1 MKLTPMDKAEIA
13 YRLSAIVNGDEQQ
26 MIDAVR
32 RLVELFGI
40 SEWDVKN
47 LPEEVRKDVNK

>member
-13 YRLSAIVNGDEQQ
+13 YRLGAVVNGDEQQ
-26 MIDAVR
+26 RIDAVR

-47 LPEEVRKDVNK
+47 LPKEVRKC